1 MARYDDPPYNYRPYS
16 PQPPRQSLSGLL
28 WALLFLVLIV
38 AVLVWRLW
46 PERNAASNGRND
58 PNAEL
63 RSVSPRGELADTEK
77 SIIRLYQQASPSV
90 VHVTSLVVQRDFMSR
105 NLTRIPKGTGS
116 GFIWDNQG
124 RIVTNYHVVQGSN
137 SFRVTL
143 ADKSTYPAALVGYDS
158 SKDLA
163 VLQIQAPANKLRP
176 LRIGE
181 STNLQVGQFAF
192 AIGNPFGLDQS
203 LAHGIISALN
213 REIEAPNGETIYH
226 VIQTTAP
233 INPGNSGGPLLD
245 SDGRLIGVNTAILSP
260 SGAWAGIGFA
270 IPVDEVNT
278 VVTNL
283 IRGD

>member
-1 MARYDDPPYNYRPYS
+1 MANYDDPPYYYRPHPS
-16 PQPPRQSLSGLL
+16 QPPRQSLSGLI
-28 WALLFLVLIV
+28 WPLLLLLLIGAVLI
-38 AVLVWRLW
+38 WRFW
-46 PERNAASNGRND
+46 PERNVVSNGRND
-58 PNAEL
+58 PNAEP
-63 RSVSPRGELADTEK
+63 RAVSPRGELADTEK
-77 SIIRLYQQASPSV
+77 SFIRLYKQASPSV
-90 VHVTSLVVQRDFMSR
+90 VHVTSLGIQRDFMSR
-105 NLTRIPKGTGS
+105 NLKLIPEGTGS

-124 RIVTNYHVVQGSN
+124 RIVTNYHVVQVGKR
-137 SFRVTL
+137 FQVTL
-143 ADKSTYPAALVGYDS
+143 ADQSTYPAALVGGDPS
-158 SKDLA
+158 RDLA

-181 STNLQVGQFAF
+181 SNNLQVGQFAF

-213 REIEAPNGETIYH
+213 RKIEAPDGKVIDH

-270 IPVDEVNT
+270 IPVDEVNR
-278 VVTNL
+278 VVTNI